1 MLSHLKS
8 EKLKLILRKDK
19 TMEFTLEVSQA
30 DPKFL
35 LKTINEVN
43 RKKIVRLKFI
53 RTHFNGSA
61 EEW

>member
-1 MLSHLKS
+1 
-8 EKLKLILRKDK
+8 
-19 TMEFTLEVSQA
+19 MEFTLEVSQA

-61 EEW
+61 EEWKDVFDSNTNDRKRYL